1 MLRVEGS
8 TGLRFSFDTL
18 ERTARSWPTLT
29 TPMPIPSLQQIVQEC
44 ARDAGFHLAGVA
56 PAELR
61 DPAAINRGTA
71 ADVRTHEGDSELSYL
86 ETWIAEGRA
95 GEMEYLKR
103 RDADGRLL
111 RASVQIPFPWVRS
124 VIVCAVNYNSDQ
136 PYSIDLE
143 PAGPTENR
151 GWIARYAWS
160 GRGSAGG
167 EQGTDDAATG
177 ELAPTDYH
185 SVIRGR
191 LEHLSTELKQRVGKF
206 ESRCF
211 VDTGPLVER
220 AYAKYAGLG
229 WQGKNTCLINE
240 SLGSW
245 FFLGVILTSLE
256 LARVDRVQPMPDRCG
271 SCTRCIDACPTDALE
286 PYRMDASRC
295 IAYLTIE
302 KRGPIAEDLAV
313 KTGRNVFGCDIC
325 QEVCP
330 WNRRA
335 PITDWPELQPRR
347 ELVNPALDWLA
358 NLGDAEYRRMFRG
371 SPVERAKYKD
381 FQRSVTMAQKNA
393 AQLTNTD
400 STAPALDS
408 TRQNVVAPAEREG
421 QNPVLS
427 RQSTETDNDRY

>member
-1 MLRVEGS
+1 MLNQ
-8 TGLRFSFDTL
+8 SF
-18 ERTARSWPTLT
+18 
-29 TPMPIPSLQQIVQEC
+29 QQIVQEC

-56 PAELR
+56 PADLH
-61 DPAAINRGTA
+61 DSVA
-71 ADVRTHEGDSELSYL
+71 ADVEKVSSAQAHQPSTELSSL

-111 RASVQIPFPWVRS
+111 RSSVQIPFPWVRS
-124 VIVCAVNYNSDQ
+124 VIVCAVNYNSEQ
-136 PYSIDLE
+136 PYSVDPE
-143 PAGPTENR
+143 ATAPAERR

-160 GRGSAGG
+160 GQQSVDE
-167 EQGTDDAATG
+167 EQRSGDPAA
-177 ELAPTDYH
+177 ERILPTDYH
-185 SVIRGR
+185 SVIRRR
-191 LEHLSTELKQRVGKF
+191 LDHLSVELKQRVGEF

-220 AYAKYAGLG
+220 VYAKYAGLG
-229 WQGKNTCLINE
+229 WQAKNTCLINE

-256 LARVDRVQPMPDRCG
+256 LPREDRVLPMPDRCG

-302 KRGPIAEDLAV
+302 KRGPIADELAA

-335 PITDWPELQPRR
+335 PFTDWSELQPRP

-358 NLGDAEYRRMFRG
+358 NLGNADYRRMFRG
-371 SPVERAKYKD
+371 SPIERAKFQD
-381 FQRSVTMAQKNA
+381 FQRNVAMAQGNA
-393 AQLTNTD
+393 ASAT
-400 STAPALDS
+400 STVSIPAAPALDS
-408 TRQNVVAPAEREG
+408 TPQNGTISAERQG
-421 QNPVLS
+421 
-427 RQSTETDNDRY
+427 

>member
-1 MLRVEGS
+1 MP
-8 TGLRFSFDTL
+8 GL
-18 ERTARSWPTLT
+18 PT
-29 TPMPIPSLQQIVQEC
+29 MPTSSLQQIVQQC
-44 ARDAGFHLAGVA
+44 ARDVGFHLSGVV
-56 PAELR
+56 PAELH
-61 DPAAINRGTA
+61 DWVATNKEIALDTQV
-71 ADVRTHEGDSELSYL
+71 DEGFSELSYL
-86 ETWIAEGRA
+86 DTWIAEGRA

-103 RDADGRLL
+103 RDADDRLL
-111 RASVQIPFPWVRS
+111 RSSVRIPFPWARS

-136 PYSIDLE
+136 PYSIDVDTTIS
-143 PAGPTENR
+143 AENR

-160 GRGSAGG
+160 GHQSADG
-167 EQGTDDAATG
+167 EQGTGDAASR
-177 ELAPTDYH
+177 ELSPTDYH
-185 SVIRGR
+185 SVIHGR
-191 LEHLSTELKQRVGKF
+191 LEHLCVELKQRVGKF

-220 AYAKYAGLG
+220 VYAKYAGLG
-229 WQGKNTCLINE
+229 WQGKNTCLIHE

-245 FFLGVILTSLE
+245 FFLGVILTSLKLPRE
-256 LARVDRVQPMPDRCG
+256 DRVQPMPDRCG

-302 KRGPIAEDLAV
+302 KRGPISEELAA

-335 PITDWPELQPRR
+335 PITDWPELQPRP

-358 NLGDAEYRRMFRG
+358 NLSDADYRRMFRG
-371 SPVERAKYKD
+371 SPVERAKFKD
-381 FQRSVTMAQKNA
+381 FQRNVTMAQENA
-393 AQLTNTD
+393 ARLTSTV

-408 TRQNVVAPAEREG
+408 PRPNAVAAA
-421 QNPVLS
+421 
-427 RQSTETDNDRY
+427 DR

>member
-1 MLRVEGS
+1 
-8 TGLRFSFDTL
+8 
-18 ERTARSWPTLT
+18 
-29 TPMPIPSLQQIVQEC
+29 MPIPSLQQIVQQR
-44 ARDAGFHLAGVA
+44 ARDAGFHLSGVA
-56 PAELR
+56 PADLH
-61 DPAAINRGTA
+61 DPMATDRETA
-71 ADVRTHEGDSELSYL
+71 QDARAHDGFSELSYL

-103 RDADGRLL
+103 RDAAGRLL

-136 PYSIDLE
+136 PYSIDLQ
-143 PAGPTENR
+143 PASPTKNR

-160 GRGSAGG
+160 GQRSADA
-167 EQGTDDAATG
+167 EQGTDDAAMT
-177 ELAPTDYH
+177 ELSPTDYH

-191 LEHLSTELKQRVGKF
+191 LEHLCVELKQRVGEF

-220 AYAKYAGLG
+220 VYAKHAGLG
-229 WQGKNTCLINE
+229 WQGKNTCMIHE

-256 LARVDRVQPMPDRCG
+256 LPHEERVQPMPDRCG
-271 SCTRCIDACPTDALE
+271 SCTRCIDACPTEALE

-302 KRGPIAEDLAV
+302 KRGPIAEELAA
-313 KTGRNVFGCDIC
+313 KAGRNVFGCDIC

-335 PITDWPELQPRR
+335 PITDWPELRPRT

-358 NLGDAEYRRMFRG
+358 NLGDADYHRIFRG
-371 SPVERAKYKD
+371 SPVDRAKFKD
-381 FQRSVTMAQKNA
+381 FQRNVAMAQENA
-393 AQLTNTD
+393 AHPT
-400 STAPALDS
+400 STAS
-408 TRQNVVAPAEREG
+408 TASSPNSAPTDVVAR
-421 QNPVLS
+421 
-427 RQSTETDNDRY
+427 NDTWGCKPSSDQ

>member
-1 MLRVEGS
+1 MP
-8 TGLRFSFDTL
+8 TQSF
-18 ERTARSWPTLT
+18 
-29 TPMPIPSLQQIVQEC
+29 QQIVQEC

-56 PAELR
+56 PADLHDSVAMDAETAPSAQAHRPSTEL
-61 DPAAINRGTA
+61 N
-71 ADVRTHEGDSELSYL
+71 YL
-86 ETWIAEGRA
+86 DTWIADGRA

-111 RASVQIPFPWVRS
+111 RSSVQIPFPWVRS

-136 PYSIDLE
+136 PYSIDSE
-143 PAGPTENR
+143 ATSPAEKR

-160 GRGSAGG
+160 GQFAEA
-167 EQGTDDAATG
+167 EQKTDGPASG
-177 ELAPTDYH
+177 ELSPTDYH

-191 LEHLSTELKQRVGKF
+191 LEHLSAELKQRVGEF

-220 AYAKYAGLG
+220 VYAKYAGLG
-229 WQGKNTCLINE
+229 WQGKSTCLINE

-256 LARVDRVQPMPDRCG
+256 LPREDRVQPMPDRCG
-271 SCTRCIDACPTDALE
+271 TCTRCIEACPTAALE

-302 KRGPIAEDLAV
+302 KRGPIADELAA

-335 PITDWPELQPRR
+335 PLTDWPELQPRP
-347 ELVNPALDWLA
+347 ELINPALDWLA
-358 NLGDAEYRRMFRG
+358 NLGNTDYRRMFRG
-371 SPVERAKYKD
+371 SPIERAKFKD
-381 FQRSVTMAQKNA
+381 FQRNVAMAQG
-393 AQLTNTD
+393 NTASAT
-400 STAPALDS
+400 STVS
-408 TRQNVVAPAEREG
+408 T
-421 QNPVLS
+421 
-427 RQSTETDNDRY
+427 STERQG

>member
-1 MLRVEGS
+1 MAV
-8 TGLRFSFDTL
+8 FDY
-18 ERTARSWPTLT
+18 
-29 TPMPIPSLQQIVQEC
+29 PMPIPSLQQIVQEC

-56 PAELR
+56 PAELG
-61 DPAAINRGTA
+61 DAAASDRETA
-71 ADVRTHEGDSELSYL
+71 ADARIHEGGSELSYL
-86 ETWIAEGRA
+86 KTWIAEGRA

-103 RDADGRLL
+103 RDVAGRLL
-111 RASVQIPFPWVRS
+111 RASVQVPFPWVRS

-143 PAGPTENR
+143 LASPMENR

-160 GRGSAGG
+160 GQRTAGG
-167 EQGTDDAATG
+167 KQGTGDAATG
-177 ELAPTDYH
+177 ELSPTDYH
-185 SVIRGR
+185 SVIRER
-191 LEHLSTELKQRVGKF
+191 LEHLSAELKQRLGEF

-220 AYAKYAGLG
+220 LYAKYAGLG

-256 LARVDRVQPMPDRCG
+256 LPREDLVRPLPDRCG
-271 SCTRCIDACPTDALE
+271 SCTRCIDACPTAALE

-302 KRGPIAEDLAV
+302 KRGPIADELAA
-313 KTGRNVFGCDIC
+313 KTGRNIFGCDIC

-335 PITDWPELQPRR
+335 PITDWPELQPRP

-358 NLGDAEYRRMFRG
+358 NFDDAEYRREFRG

-381 FQRSVTMAQKNA
+381 FQRNVTMAQENA
-393 AQLTNTD
+393 AHLT
-400 STAPALDS
+400 STVSAAPALDRPPRNS
-408 TRQNVVAPAEREG
+408 AASAGSQGKPQSSAG
-421 QNPVLS
+421 NPPKP
-427 RQSTETDNDRY
+427 TTADTDRSMRSVPDCEQR